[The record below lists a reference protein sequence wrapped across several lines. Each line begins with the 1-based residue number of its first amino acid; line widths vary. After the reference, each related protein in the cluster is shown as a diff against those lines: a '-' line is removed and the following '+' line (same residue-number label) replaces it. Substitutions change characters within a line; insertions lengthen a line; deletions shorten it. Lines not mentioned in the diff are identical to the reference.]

1 MVCALRFFNGVALPF
16 NEYFVHRMAVIGYA
30 LFKNQ
35 YCNGRKGVFVINCYY
50 QKCIAIVN
58 IPGVGG
64 GVAADGGFLGRSRS
78 GVLDEEGAVLDVTF
92 SSSCWITAASE

>member
-1 MVCALRFFNGVALPF
+1 
-16 NEYFVHRMAVIGYA
+16 MAVIGYA

-35 YCNGRKGVFVINCYY
+35 YCHGSNGVFVINCYY

-78 GVLDEEGAVLDVTF
+78 GVLAVLDVTF